1 MADDINIQWVQHFEE
16 TDDIGVLPRTRSQY
30 VDFNRNNTVPT
41 QPDLDGMRYTLPTGT
56 NDVNEAMIELS
67 DKLTENGARFNQI
80 TETNSDSSKKTCMCE
95 WQGVTYIGTDRG
107 QIMYYEGTTNRLRG
121 SVVENT
127 SSQIT
132 RTIQAIMP
140 IKRQFYTYWLVSSCD
155 LGAATKTFRLSVYR
169 SVSAEIPTTTTWTPI
184 TEISASTVVGGMTD
198 TALNTSFLFRHRN
211 EIRWL
216 ISGSDGTRGT
226 TRLLKVDISN
236 MTSGTIT
243 SSIVTNQVGNTLK
256 AIITNS
262 YGSSDS
268 FSPYEPTIAL
278 VLIGTTSGT
287 GTTGLYTAP
296 FSGGNS
302 VTNGM
307 FRVGDSW
314 TSTGYND
321 SIICYDEPTGRYY
334 YVRTRNSPEL
344 NWAVYYTT
352 NFFNENLVVSE
363 VIGPNASTKVLQDTG
378 SLFAPLSNGYFIKQT
393 NLLGTT
399 TVGIG
404 TDTLVSSGDIRQC
417 KFAATVDAVGGSAYG
432 NVKFFVTDDKVF
444 AFGMVANSSGEYPC
458 YVSKLNS
465 GSNTWWI

>member
-155 LGAATKTFRLSVYR
+155 LGAATKTFYLSVYR

-184 TEISASTVVGGMTD
+184 TEISASTIVGTVAD
-198 TALNTSFLFRHRN
+198 RALNTSFLFRHRN

-216 ISGSDGTRGT
+216 ISGHNGTTGM

-243 SSIVTNQVGNTLK
+243 SSIVTNQVGNTLN

-262 YGSSDS
+262 YGTSDS
-268 FSPYEPTIAL
+268 FSPYEPSILL
-278 VLIGTTSGT
+278 VLIGFVSGT
-287 GTTGLYTAP
+287 TVTGLWTAP

-307 FRVGDSW
+307 FQVGDLWYSVG
-314 TSTGYND
+314 SND
-321 SIICYDEPTGRYY
+321 SVICYDEPTGRYY
-334 YVRTRNSPEL
+334 YLRGSTSPNNL
-344 NWAVYYTT
+344 SVWYTT
-352 NFFNENLVVSE
+352 NLRDENVTSHE
-363 VIGPNASTKVLQDTG
+363 VIGIPPSTKVLQDPG
-378 SLFAPLSNGYFIKQT
+378 SLFAPLGNGYFIKQT
-393 NLLGTT
+393 NILGAT

-444 AFGMVANSSGEYPC
+444 AFGMVANSSGEYPS
-458 YVSKLNS
+458 YVSKLNG
-465 GSNTWWI
+465 GSNTWWT